1 MDGIWILRVFSI
13 RVGIYNLLEM
23 DIGFTCIASNFHSDF
38 GFILLLASMFAV
50 WATSHDTCASG
61 YRCLLFVFS
70 FFFLLRLGG
79 QDRIWSCLS
88 TFYLLSICFQLKPPH
103 NTLASLV

>member
-38 GFILLLASMFAV
+38 GFILS
-50 WATSHDTCASG
+50 TCIDVCGLG
-61 YRCLLFVFS
+61 YF
-70 FFFLLRLGG
+70 
-79 QDRIWSCLS
+79 
-88 TFYLLSICFQLKPPH
+88 T
-103 NTLASLV
+103 